1 MSRQLSVRRSRFQP
15 FAAPVIA
22 EPLQDCVAPKAHFTV
37 SPPQDGFAVA
47 NLGQP
52 RKLSGLKAR
61 LTFGL
66 STKSLHESRFQ
77 RLSCEGIK
85 FVGRCPTLQLKIAPL
100 ALNRAKVK
108 KLVRTT
114 HHFPLVP
121 LRSVKRAN
129 SATDCTFIFAI
140 TWARCI
146 LTVASV
152 TPRSSATCLFNCP
165 AATCSSTSRSR
176 V

>member
-1 MSRQLSVRRSRFQP
+1 MSRQVGVGRSRFQP

-66 STKSLHESRFQ
+66 STKRLHESRFQ
-77 RLSCEGIK
+77 RLSCGASNSW
-85 FVGRCPTLQLKIAPL
+85 GDAP
-100 ALNRAKVK
+100 R
-108 KLVRTT
+108 
-114 HHFPLVP
+114 
-121 LRSVKRAN
+121 
-129 SATDCTFIFAI
+129 
-140 TWARCI
+140 
-146 LTVASV
+146 
-152 TPRSSATCLFNCP
+152 FN
-165 AATCSSTSRSR
+165 
-176 V
+176 